1 MWMNRIRQEIEH
13 MSFSARSRVVKWSVC
28 CALWLGGAAVALAL
42 PPRMPPS
49 SSASSPSSMPAM
61 GGGSSVS
68 SGGVKIKSLKPV
80 KETTPAFEVKHGG
93 SSTIAKTWWCART
106 EFETDAEWTDELE
119 FTTYVYVEKSA
130 KHPEVM
136 YRNTVTYVNLAK
148 GRHLSDV
155 FLHPDTLSRVGVPK
169 YVAVVVKAGGRVIAS
184 ESSASTPNWWDRF
197 SPVDG
202 VLLHRGQ
209 TPFAVIDF
217 DSYPCI
223 KPSAG
228 AR

>member
-1 MWMNRIRQEIEH
+1 MK
-13 MSFSARSRVVKWSVC
+13 SYARSRVAKWSAC
-28 CALWLGGAAVALAL
+28 CALLLAAAATALAL
-42 PPRMPPS
+42 PPRLPTTAS
-49 SSASSPSSMPAM
+49 SSSSMSSM
-61 GGGSSVS
+61 GGGAAASA
-68 SGGVKIKSLKPV
+68 GGVKIRSLKPV
-80 KETTPAFEVKHGG
+80 KETTPAFEIKHGP
-93 SSTIAKTWWCART
+93 SLPVAKTWWCART

-119 FTTYVYVEKSA
+119 FTTYVFVEKSA
-130 KHPEVM
+130 KNPEVM

-155 FLHPDTLSRVGVPK
+155 FLHPDTLSRFGVPK
-169 YVAVVVKAGGRVIAS
+169 YVAVVVKAGGRVVAS
-184 ESSASTPNWWDRF
+184 ESSATTPNWWDRF

-223 KPSAG
+223 KSSAG

>member
-1 MWMNRIRQEIEH
+1 MN
-13 MSFSARSRVVKWSVC
+13 SSARSRVAKWSAC
-28 CALWLGGAAVALAL
+28 CALFLGAAATALAL
-42 PPRMPPS
+42 PPRLPS
-49 SSASSPSSMPAM
+49 TASSPSSSSMSAM
-61 GGGSSVS
+61 GGGAGVS
-68 SGGVKIKSLKPV
+68 AGGVKIRSLKPV

-93 SSTIAKTWWCART
+93 STTVAKTWWCARA
-106 EFETDAEWTDELE
+106 EFDTDAEWTDELE
-119 FTTYVYVEKSA
+119 FTTYVFVEKSA
-130 KHPEVM
+130 KNPEVM

-155 FLHPDTLSRVGVPK
+155 FLHPDTLSRMGVPK
-169 YVAVVVKAGGRVIAS
+169 FVAVVVKAGGRVVAS
-184 ESSASTPNWWDRF
+184 ESTATTPNWWDRF

-223 KPSAG
+223 KPSAAG
-228 AR
+228 R

>member
-1 MWMNRIRQEIEH
+1 
-13 MSFSARSRVVKWSVC
+13 MSFSARSRVAKLAAGCSLLLG
-28 CALWLGGAAVALAL
+28 CAAAVYAL
-42 PPRMPPS
+42 PPRLGVP
-49 SSASSPSSMPAM
+49 ASPSPSMVPATS
-61 GGGSSVS
+61 GTS
-68 SGGVKIKSLKPV
+68 SGGVKIRSLKPV

-93 SSTIAKTWWCART
+93 GSVIAKDWWCARV

-119 FTTYVYVEKSA
+119 FTTFVYVPATPGKA
-130 KHPEVM
+130 AEVM
-136 YRNTVTYVNLAK
+136 YRNIVTYVNLPK

-155 FLHPDTLSRVGVPK
+155 FLHPDTFKRVGMPK
-169 YVAVVVKAGGRVIAS
+169 FVAVVVKVGGRVIAT
-184 ESSASTPNWWDRF
+184 ESNANTPNWWDRY

>member
-1 MWMNRIRQEIEH
+1 
-13 MSFSARSRVVKWSVC
+13 MSFSARSRVAKLAAGCSLLLG
-28 CALWLGGAAVALAL
+28 CAAAVYAL
-42 PPRMPPS
+42 PPRLGVP
-49 SSASSPSSMPAM
+49 ASPSPSMVPATS
-61 GGGSSVS
+61 GTS
-68 SGGVKIKSLKPV
+68 SGGVKIRSLKPV
-80 KETTPAFEVKHGG
+80 KETTPAFEVKHVNG
-93 SSTIAKTWWCART
+93 STVAKTWWCART
-106 EFETDAEWTDELE
+106 EVETDAEWTDELE

-169 YVAVVVKAGGRVIAS
+169 YVAVIVKVGGRVVAS
-184 ESSASTPNWWDRF
+184 ESTATTPNWWDRF

>member
-1 MWMNRIRQEIEH
+1 M
-13 MSFSARSRVVKWSVC
+13 MSCARSRVAKWSVC
-28 CALWLGGAAVALAL
+28 CALLLGSAAVALAL
-42 PPRMPPS
+42 PPRLPSTAAVS
-49 SSASSPSSMPAM
+49 SSSSMSAM
-61 GGGSSVS
+61 GGGGAVS
-68 SGGVKIKSLKPV
+68 AGGVKGRALKPV
-80 KETTPAFEVKHGG
+80 KETTPAFEIKHGP
-93 SSTIAKTWWCART
+93 SLPTAKTWWCART

-119 FTTYVYVEKSA
+119 FTTYVFVEKSA
-130 KHPEVM
+130 KNPEVM

-155 FLHPDTLSRVGVPK
+155 FLHPDTLSRFGVPK
-169 YVAVVVKAGGRVIAS
+169 YVAVVVKAGGRVVAS
-184 ESSASTPNWWDRF
+184 ESSATTPNWWDRF

-209 TPFAVIDF
+209 TPFAAIDF

>member
-1 MWMNRIRQEIEH
+1 MK
-13 MSFSARSRVVKWSVC
+13 SCARSRVAKWIAC
-28 CALWLGGAAVALAL
+28 CALLLGGAATALAL
-42 PPRMPPS
+42 PPRLGGVQAPAAPSSMSAMGGGAS
-49 SSASSPSSMPAM
+49 SSASA
-61 GGGSSVS
+61 
-68 SGGVKIKSLKPV
+68 GGVKIRSLKPV

-119 FTTYVYVEKSA
+119 FTTYVFVEKSA
-130 KHPEVM
+130 KNPEVM

-155 FLHPDTLSRVGVPK
+155 FLHPDTLSRMGVPK
-169 YVAVVVKAGGRVIAS
+169 FVAVVVKAGGRVVAS
-184 ESSASTPNWWDRF
+184 ESTATTPNWWDRF

>member
-1 MWMNRIRQEIEH
+1 M
-13 MSFSARSRVVKWSVC
+13 
-28 CALWLGGAAVALAL
+28 
-42 PPRMPPS
+42 
-49 SSASSPSSMPAM
+49 
-61 GGGSSVS
+61 
-68 SGGVKIKSLKPV
+68 KIKSLKPV
-80 KETTPAFEVKHGG
+80 KESTPAFEVKHGG
-93 SSTIAKTWWCART
+93 SSTIAKTWWCARA

-119 FTTYVYVEKSA
+119 FTTYVFVEKSA
-130 KHPEVM
+130 KNPEVM

-184 ESSASTPNWWDRF
+184 ESNASTPNWWDRF

>member
-1 MWMNRIRQEIEH
+1 MK
-13 MSFSARSRVVKWSVC
+13 SSARSRVAKWSAG
-28 CALWLGGAAVALAL
+28 CAVLLVSAATALAL
-42 PPRMPPS
+42 PPRLGGVQAPAASPSMSSSMGGGAS
-49 SSASSPSSMPAM
+49 SSA
-61 GGGSSVS
+61 
-68 SGGVKIKSLKPV
+68 GGVKIKSLKPV

-119 FTTYVYVEKSA
+119 FTTYVFVEKSA

-169 YVAVVVKAGGRVIAS
+169 FVAVVVKADGRVVAS
-184 ESSASTPNWWDRF
+184 ESSATTPNWWDRF

>member
-1 MWMNRIRQEIEH
+1 
-13 MSFSARSRVVKWSVC
+13 MSFSARSRVVRLAAG
-28 CALWLGGAAVALAL
+28 CALLLGGIATAFAL
-42 PPRMPPS
+42 PPRLGVPASPAAPS
-49 SSASSPSSMPAM
+49 MSPSS
-61 GGGSSVS
+61 GGAS
-68 SGGVKIKSLKPV
+68 SGGVKIRSLKPV
-80 KETTPAFEVKHGG
+80 KETTPEFSVKHGS
-93 SSTIAKTWWCART
+93 SSTISKDWWCARV

-119 FTTYVYVEKSA
+119 FTTYVYVPANPGKTA
-130 KHPEVM
+130 AVM
-136 YRNTVTYVNLAK
+136 YRNVVTYVNLPK
-148 GRHLSDV
+148 GRHLTDV
-155 FLHPDTLSRVGVPK
+155 FLHPDTFKRVGMPK
-169 YVAVVVKAGGRVIAS
+169 FVAVLVKVGGRVIAT
-184 ESSASTPNWWDRF
+184 ETNADTKNWWDNF